1 MLTGDENIIDINFI
15 VLWVI
20 KDAESYLFNIR
31 NPDGTVKSAA
41 ESAMREVIGHSEIAS
56 ALTGGRPKIE
66 TETQQLLQEILDSYH
81 AGIEITNVQLQK
93 VDPPNQVIDAFRDVQ
108 SAKIDQQ
115 RLINE
120 AESYR
125 NNIVPVAH
133 GDGARI
139 VQEAEAYRQQVVLN
153 AQGDAARFLSVYD
166 SYKVAADIT
175 ARRLYIETMQD
186 ILAAHQ
192 QDHPRQVG
200 GDLGRR
206 ALPAAAAAARAAG
219 GAGASA
225 ERASAPSAGAAA
237 ARERAM
243 STRMLA
249 AISAAVVVL
258 LVVAYSCLFTV
269 NQIEQALVL
278 QFGKPIRVVE
288 APGLHVKLPWQEVVD
303 YDRRI
308 LDFEPPAEEVIA
320 SDQKRLVVDT
330 YARFRITDPLQFY
343 QSVGTELVVR
353 QRLSAIMTGALR
365 RVIGGIELQPVISE
379 RRAAIMHQIRD
390 EVNTQSKGFGIDVID
405 VRVKR
410 ADLPEENSQAIFDRM
425 KSERQREAAGYR
437 AEGARQAQ
445 QIRADADRQ
454 RIEIIANSQKQSQIL
469 RGQGDGDA
477 IKITAD
483 AYGKDAAFFTFYR
496 SLQAYREGLSGQ
508 GTTLVLSPDSS
519 FFKILENGP
528 QLGGEPQPTARAQ
541 AR

>member
-1 MLTGDENIIDINFI
+1 MI
-15 VLWVI
+15 
-20 KDAESYLFNIR
+20 
-31 NPDGTVKSAA
+31 
-41 ESAMREVIGHSEIAS
+41 
-56 ALTGGRPKIE
+56 
-66 TETQQLLQEILDSYH
+66 
-81 AGIEITNVQLQK
+81 
-93 VDPPNQVIDAFRDVQ
+93 
-108 SAKIDQQ
+108 
-115 RLINE
+115 
-120 AESYR
+120 
-125 NNIVPVAH
+125 
-133 GDGARI
+133 
-139 VQEAEAYRQQVVLN
+139 
-153 AQGDAARFLSVYD
+153 
-166 SYKVAADIT
+166 
-175 ARRLYIETMQD
+175 
-186 ILAAHQ
+186 
-192 QDHPRQVG
+192 
-200 GDLGRR
+200 
-206 ALPAAAAAARAAG
+206 
-219 GAGASA
+219 
-225 ERASAPSAGAAA
+225 
-237 ARERAM
+237 
-243 STRMLA
+243 A

-258 LVVAYSCLFTV
+258 LIIAYSCFFTV

-288 APGLHVKLPWQEVVD
+288 EPGLHVKLPWQDVVD

-330 YARFRITDPLQFY
+330 YARFRITNPLQFY
-343 QSVGTELVVR
+343 QSVGTEAVVR

-454 RIEIIANSQKQSQIL
+454 RIEIIADSQKQSQIL

-477 IKITAD
+477 IRITAD
-483 AYGKDAAFFTFYR
+483 AYGKDAAFFSFYR

-519 FFKILENGP
+519 FFRYLENGP
-528 QLGGEPQPTARAQ
+528 QLGAEPQPTARAQ
-541 AR
+541 GR